1 MQSNLISQLKRWLL
15 PAYYYSTL
23 PFRQVGSS
31 LAGAAGKQPIA
42 VLFYH
47 RVADEGPSPWTI
59 SNRQFTRQIEWLL
72 RNFDLI
78 SLSDAQRRI
87 RERENR
93 RPAVCI
99 TFDDG
104 YSDNCRHA
112 LPLLI
117 SRGIPVTYFVSTQF
131 IERGEPFPHD
141 VKHGYPR
148 APNTIEQLRS
158 MAAAGVEIGAHTR
171 THADLGSI
179 TRTDQLRAEIG
190 GSREDLQNWLDRP
203 TRFFA
208 FPYGQYGNLTPRAF
222 QIAREVGFEGVCSA
236 YGGYNVPGD
245 DPFHLQRL
253 HADPHFPRF
262 KNWLMFDPRVLAG
275 VRRFEYERTATAIP
289 RERS

>member
-117 SRGIPVTYFVSTQF
+117 SRGIPVTYFVP
-131 IERGEPFPHD
+131 ILGR
-141 VKHGYPR
+141 
-148 APNTIEQLRS
+148 
-158 MAAAGVEIGAHTR
+158 TR
-171 THADLGSI
+171 I
-179 TRTDQLRAEIG
+179 
-190 GSREDLQNWLDRP
+190 LDRSLEP
-203 TRFFA
+203 INFGR
-208 FPYGQYGNLTPRAF
+208 R
-222 QIAREVGFEGVCSA
+222 SA
-236 YGGYNVPGD
+236 VHGRTSRTGWIG
-245 DPFHLQRL
+245 RL
-253 HADPHFPRF
+253 DSLHF
-262 KNWLMFDPRVLAG
+262 LMVNM
-275 VRRFEYERTATAIP
+275 ET
-289 RERS
+289 